1 MRSRFLFV
9 QTTLLA
15 LILTSVARA
24 DSAAFDLPGPRV
36 EVMVDRVGKELPIA
50 KVPNLQTGDRL
61 WVHPNFPDSQTAHYL
76 LIVAFLRGSTNP
88 PPEDWF
94 IRAETW
100 NKKVRQEGI
109 LVTVPKG
116 AEQALLF
123 LAPETGGDFSTLR
136 SAVRGRPGAFVR
148 ASQDLNQASLD
159 RSRLDA
165 YLTAVKQA
173 SNEDP
178 KELHAKSVLLARSLN
193 IKLDSQCFDKPSE
206 QQAPCLMQNTDQL
219 ILDDPHSQSMVAA
232 LTSGP
237 SADLIGQLST
247 TRLAGGGYYSAYVG
261 AVVDVAKLL
270 TALHTAVY
278 QYIPALALPQAKEL
292 NLKLNTPPSF
302 RNPKS
307 VLVIGL
313 PAVEAAQLP
322 PLRPVDP
329 KQVSCLEKPSLV
341 LPAEGAPLIFSTS
354 FGHDFAFHT
363 WSKSGKTFD
372 LPIHADA
379 SRGGF
384 VVDTHGLKHANLD
397 SEMSGTLRG
406 YWGFEAFE
414 GPTFHLQV
422 SHPVKWTLVPA
433 DRSALIVGREDM
445 LHLQSNAATCVDD
458 ITVHDHTGKKLDS
471 SWKLSKPEEI
481 EIKVSLKDAA
491 PGAATMEVK
500 QAGLSEAER
509 VSLQTYAEAGHLDS
523 LIINSGDRQALLKG
537 TRLDEV
543 AGVQVNGVHFAPS
556 KLTRDGTVDQ
566 LFLAAAT
573 PISPLQPQEKITA
586 HVALKDGRDL
596 ALQTTVE
603 PPRPK
608 VLLIS
613 KSIQSGREDSSAGI
627 HMVNQDVLPQN
638 ARLSFC
644 LKSQI
649 PDTFSR
655 EEKIEIATEDNSV
668 HTLLSFAD
676 GSLNFQDSKTVM
688 GVLDP
693 LKAFGPAAFGQLRF
707 RPVGTNGAK
716 GDWQP
721 LITLVRVPT
730 LKEVRCPDSP
740 DRQCT
745 LSGSNLYL
753 IDSIASDPQFKI
765 SMSVPEGFADPTI
778 SVPRPNGTLLYIR
791 LRDDPLVVNK
801 AALPVLPEQ

>member
-1 MRSRFLFV
+1 MHSRFLFV
-9 QTTLLA
+9 QTALLA

-36 EVMVDRVGKELPIA
+36 EVLVDRVGKELPIA

-61 WVHPNFPDSQTAHYL
+61 WVHPNFPDSQTARYL

-94 IRAETW
+94 IRVEAW

-116 AEQALLF
+116 AEQVLLF

-136 SAVRGRPGAFVR
+136 SAVRARPGAFVR

-165 YLTAVKQA
+165 YISAVKQA
-173 SNEDP
+173 SNQNP

-193 IKLDSQCFDKPSE
+193 VKLDSQCFDKPSE

-219 ILDDPHSQSMVAA
+219 VLDDPHSQSMVAA

-237 SADLIGQLST
+237 SADLIGQISA

-261 AVVDVAKLL
+261 AVVDAAKLL
-270 TALHTAVY
+270 TGLHTAVY
-278 QYIPALALPQAKEL
+278 QYIPALALPQAEEL

-313 PAVEAAQLP
+313 PGVEAAQPP

-329 KQVSCLEKPSLV
+329 KQVSCLEKPALV
-341 LPAEGAPLIFSTS
+341 LPVQGAPLIFSTS
-354 FGHDFAFHT
+354 LGHDLVLHT

-372 LPIHADA
+372 LPVHADA

-384 VVDTHGLKHANLD
+384 VVDTHDLKNADLD
-397 SEMSGTLRG
+397 SEMFGTLRG
-406 YWGFEAFE
+406 YWGFEAFD
-414 GPTFHLQV
+414 GPTFHLQT
-422 SHPVKWTLVPA
+422 SHPVKWTLAAA
-433 DRSALIVGREDM
+433 DRSALIVGREDT

-458 ITVHDHTGKKLDS
+458 ITVHDHTGRKLDS

-481 EIKVSLKDAA
+481 EAKMSLKDVV
-491 PGAATMEVK
+491 PGEATMEVK
-500 QAGLSEAER
+500 QAGLPEADR

-523 LIINSGDRQALLKG
+523 LIINSGDQQGLLKG

-543 AGVQVNGVHFAPS
+543 AGVEMNGVHFAPS
-556 KLTRDGTVDQ
+556 KLTRAGKEDE
-566 LFLAAAT
+566 LLLAAAT
-573 PISPLQPQEKITA
+573 PVSPFQPQEKITA

-608 VLLIS
+608 VTLIS
-613 KSIQSGREDSSAGI
+613 KSIQSAAGESSSGI
-627 HMVNQDVLPQN
+627 RIANQDLLPQN
-638 ARLSFC
+638 AKLSFF
-644 LKSQI
+644 LKSDI
-649 PDTFSR
+649 PGTFSR
-655 EEKIEIATEDNSV
+655 DEKIEIATEDNSV
-668 HTLLSFAD
+668 HALISVADETLS
-676 GSLNFQDSKTVM
+676 FQDSKTVM

-693 LKAFGPAAFGQLRF
+693 LKTFGPAAFGQLRF
-707 RPVGTNGAK
+707 RPVGANDAK

-721 LITLVRVPT
+721 LIFLVRVPT

-753 IDSIASDPQFKI
+753 IDSIAADPQFKI
-765 SMSVPEGFADPTI
+765 WVSVAEGFANSTI
-778 SVPRPNGTLLYIR
+778 SVPRPNGTLLYIK